1 MACGCRAFGGPVQVM
16 ERAMRRVGSTRS
28 ASLLRI
34 LLALLVWAQW
44 AGPMR
49 GIHLMGQ
56 PDRLAVSAVFWTIT
70 PFMLVGWWSRTSA
83 GLVGLALLLNTV
95 VSKEYIRFEGVDQD
109 PWFLVVA
116 VCLLALTPC
125 GGALSVDRWL
135 SVRRGESLQPQTSQ
149 GELWAWPLLNAH
161 LVLLLMSIALSMSR
175 PAFRSGS
182 RLHQHLLDTY
192 FGSVSPLWL
201 EPVCAV
207 VAPALLVS
215 HVALAVGFTLPSL
228 RRRAVWVSLGFHGA
242 LFVVLP
248 AGVYTLFVM
257 AMSLAV
263 LDPDEVHRVLD
274 RLQGR
279 MGPS

>member
-1 MACGCRAFGGPVQVM
+1 M
-16 ERAMRRVGSTRS
+16 ERAMQRVGSTRS

-56 PDRLAVSAVFWTIT
+56 PDRLAVSAIFWILT
-70 PFMLVGWWSRTSA
+70 PFMLVGWWSRTST
-83 GLVGLALLLNTV
+83 GLVGLGLLLNTV
-95 VSKEYIRFEGVDQD
+95 VSKEYVRFEGVDQD

-125 GGALSVDRWL
+125 GGAWSVDRWIA
-135 SVRRGESLQPQTSQ
+135 VRRGGPTSSRSAE

-161 LVLLLMSIALSMSR
+161 LVLLLLSIALSMSR
-175 PAFRSGS
+175 PSFLSGA

-201 EPVCAV
+201 EPFCV
-207 VAPALLVS
+207 VMAPALLLS
-215 HVALAVGFTLPSL
+215 HLALAVGFALPSL
-228 RRRAVWVSLGFHGA
+228 RRRAVWGSLVFHSA
-242 LFVVLP
+242 LFLVLP

-263 LDPDEVHRVLD
+263 LDPDEVHRALD
-274 RLQGR
+274 RLHGR
-279 MGPS
+279 AGPS